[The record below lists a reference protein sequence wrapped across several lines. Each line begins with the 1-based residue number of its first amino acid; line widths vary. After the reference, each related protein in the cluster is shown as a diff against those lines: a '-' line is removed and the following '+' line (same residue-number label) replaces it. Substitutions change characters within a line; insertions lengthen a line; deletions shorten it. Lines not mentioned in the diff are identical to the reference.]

1 MKRQRRNRSPHRQ
14 GLQHIGEL
22 LSVLVD
28 EIDQVESNQSETK
41 AMERTTSHRQTPAVA
56 PAPAGQTTFA
66 FYQTAGV

>member
-1 MKRQRRNRSPHRQ
+1 MKRQRRNRSPRRH

-28 EIDQVESNQSETK
+28 EIDQVETNPSKTTE
-41 AMERTTSHRQTPAVA
+41 MERMTSHRQTPAVA

>member
-1 MKRQRRNRSPHRQ
+1 MKRHRRNRSPRRH

-28 EIDQVESNQSETK
+28 EIDQVETNPSK
-41 AMERTTSHRQTPAVA
+41 AAKMERTSSQRQTPAVA

-66 FYQTAGV
+66 FYQTAGI